1 MSIVPTF
8 NFKVKAFSHVHKITD
23 MVITSLRAGSSL
35 TMMLLHRYASP
46 PDHQYSRS
54 SGIFIIPHHPS
65 TVYLSHPLCYLLPI
79 RTCRNLRNRA
89 PGASSSA
96 SLATKSKFHPA
107 TIGRGGYASAA
118 DRYMARF
125 MGGDRQY
132 GLKDMYLGGYE
143 RQAFTRRL
151 SCVACVTSTQVEIPS
166 RNDRSRTLKS
176 KVHPV
181 HIWKNAML

>member
-65 TVYLSHPLCYLLPI
+65 TSRIYNQLTI
-79 RTCRNLRNRA
+79 RDLWQ
-89 PGASSSA
+89 
-96 SLATKSKFHPA
+96 F
-107 TIGRGGYASAA
+107 GR
-118 DRYMARF
+118 
-125 MGGDRQY
+125 
-132 GLKDMYLGGYE
+132 
-143 RQAFTRRL
+143 
-151 SCVACVTSTQVEIPS
+151 VVTSEIAHLGFVVCVISHKVEIPS
-166 RNDRSRTLKS
+166 SNNRSRRICKCC
-176 KVHPV
+176 
-181 HIWKNAML
+181 